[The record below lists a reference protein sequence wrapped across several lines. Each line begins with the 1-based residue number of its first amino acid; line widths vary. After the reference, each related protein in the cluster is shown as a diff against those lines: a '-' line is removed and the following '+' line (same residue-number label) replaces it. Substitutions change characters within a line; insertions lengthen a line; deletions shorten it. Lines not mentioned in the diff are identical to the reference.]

1 MFIGIFYCSG
11 KNAGN
16 QKINIGENNS
26 SRFVK
31 FTNKITA
38 IKITILYDNTVFK
51 PGLKSDWGF
60 SCFVETENG
69 NILFDTG
76 TKGDILLDN
85 MKKLGVDPFSVD
97 EVFISHYHLDHTGGL
112 PDFLKINNKVK
123 IYAPP
128 SFKKTPEAA
137 EIVYLNR
144 PVKLHDNIFS
154 TGELDNIEQ
163 SLAVKTEKGLVLIV
177 GCSHPEMDHILEA
190 ASQFGKVYAIIGG
203 MHGFDD
209 YELFKDIEWICPTH
223 CTQHIKEIRSLYP
236 DKCIEGGVG
245 KIIEIK

>member
-1 MFIGIFYCSG
+1 MADADSERPPRPRRNYVR
-11 KNAGN
+11 A
-16 QKINIGENNS
+16 
-26 SRFVK
+26 
-31 FTNKITA
+31 
-38 IKITILYDNTVFK
+38 
-51 PGLKSDWGF
+51 
-60 SCFVETENG
+60 
-69 NILFDTG
+69 
-76 TKGDILLDN
+76 
-85 MKKLGVDPFSVD
+85 GVDPFSVD

-177 GCSHPEMDHILEA
+177 VLWIGAREVLGGGMTGGQLGQFVLYAMFVAMSA
-190 ASQFGKVYAIIGG
+190 ASK
-203 MHGFDD
+203 
-209 YELFKDIEWICPTH
+209 
-223 CTQHIKEIRSLYP
+223 
-236 DKCIEGGVG
+236 
-245 KIIEIK
+245 